1 MYYRSCGDRR
11 QKFSWVFH
19 LIYFFNQLYKVISL
33 KYWFKLSKVLTKS
46 VIRVHSY
53 LVLSSKG
60 FSLIILSGTL
70 LLIHLGIPTNRRLPS
85 LQVHREVDMFWE
97 ITRFNS
103 AWLVSALRT
112 HGVSWSA
119 HLCPW
124 PVANQHS
131 SMVTWTVH
139 QFSGNRSKKEHVHGG
154 GPLASCWHSPHSRL
168 FLFGS
173 IPLKTQGAAVQQ
185 VSDSHTT

>member
-1 MYYRSCGDRR
+1 M
-11 QKFSWVFH
+11 
-19 LIYFFNQLYKVISL
+19 
-33 KYWFKLSKVLTKS
+33 KS
-46 VIRVHSY
+46 VIRTHSY

-60 FSLIILSGTL
+60 FSLMILLGAVL
-70 LLIHLGIPTNRRLPS
+70 MIHLGMPTDRRLPS
-85 LQVHREVDMFWE
+85 LHVHRYMFWK

-103 AWLVSALRT
+103 AWLVSALRA

-119 HLCPW
+119 HLRPW

-131 SMVTWTVH
+131 SMVTWTIH
-139 QFSGNRSKKEHVHGG
+139 GNMDQFSGNNKKKDVNGG
-154 GPLASCWHSPHSRL
+154 GPIASCWHGPHSRL

-173 IPLKTQGAAVQQ
+173 IPLKTQGAAVQE